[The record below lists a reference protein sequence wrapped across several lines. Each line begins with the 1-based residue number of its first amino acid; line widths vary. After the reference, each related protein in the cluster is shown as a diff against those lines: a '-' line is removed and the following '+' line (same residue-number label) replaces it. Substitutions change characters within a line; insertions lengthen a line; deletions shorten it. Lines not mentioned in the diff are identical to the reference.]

1 MSSLLILSLLQ
12 RPASTGTLIPSSRY
26 LADTMAR
33 QALGAELVV
42 ELGAGTGPVT
52 QALVAA
58 CPNTPIVVVEMQAR
72 LAHHLRQQFPALD
85 VRQDT
90 AESVL
95 DSLTDAPPRTT
106 LVSSLPFRSLPSGV
120 ARDTRASIGGFL
132 LADPARKLVQFT
144 YQPRAPFRPPAG
156 LKWHFVGSVWRNAPP
171 AGVWTLQAA

>member
-52 QALVAA
+52 EALLAA
-58 CPNTPIVVVEMQAR
+58 CPQTPIVVVEMQDR
-72 LAHHLRQQFPALD
+72 LAHHLRRQFPTLD
-85 VRQDT
+85 VRQTT
-90 AESVL
+90 AESAL
-95 DSLTDAPPRTT
+95 ETLADAPARTT
-106 LVSSLPFRSLPSGV
+106 LVSSLPFRSLPPDV
-120 ARDTRASIGGFL
+120 ARNTRQSIARFL

-144 YQPRAPFRPPAG
+144 YQPRAPFRAPEG
-156 LKWHFVGSVWRNAPP
+156 LAWHFVGTVWRNAPP